1 MNDSQDTA
9 GVIAPPPLLYVG
21 TLAVALLANWL
32 RPLPITPDAITRW
45 PGAAIAVAGLVLA
58 VRGRRTM
65 TRAGTNVN
73 PYKPT
78 ITIVDSGPFGFSRNP
93 LYVAMTIMLVGLTLA
108 ANTWWGIIMAMPLLL
123 LMHFGVIRRE
133 ERYLEGKFGEPY
145 LAYRRRVRRYL

>member
-1 MNDSQDTA
+1 
-9 GVIAPPPLLYVG
+9 
-21 TLAVALLANWL
+21 
-32 RPLPITPDAITRW
+32 
-45 PGAAIAVAGLVLA
+45 
-58 VRGRRTM
+58 M

-108 ANTWWGIIMAMPLLL
+108 ANTWWGIFLLPPLLL